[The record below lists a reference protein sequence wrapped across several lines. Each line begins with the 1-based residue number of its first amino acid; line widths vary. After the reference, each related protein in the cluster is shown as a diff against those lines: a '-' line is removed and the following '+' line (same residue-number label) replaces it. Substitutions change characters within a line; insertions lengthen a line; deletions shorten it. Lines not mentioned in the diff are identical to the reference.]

1 MLMAGVTASGA
12 FAQAQQPRKH
22 FGDPG
27 TLELGGSMTFTASQ
41 PVLAGTAGSWVY
53 DFSLLPYA
61 GYFVIEGLELGVNP
75 AGVNVQS
82 SGDTTAVQL
91 RILFAPAYNFRT
103 GTMVTPFVEGLELG
117 INPAGVN
124 VQSSGD
130 TTAVQLRI
138 LFAPAYNFRTGT
150 MVTPFVEGLAGVT
163 SASLIRPGL
172 TTSISGF
179 TFGGRAGIKTALS
192 ERGMLTIGIQFLRIT
207 LNPSGAASR
216 NGSNELSVSAGWTI
230 WL

>member
-1 MLMAGVTASGA
+1 MSRSVRSAPLPLAALALMALVSASGA
-12 FAQAQQPRKH
+12 FAQAQQGRKH

-41 PVLAGTAGSWVY
+41 PVLAGTTGSWVY

-61 GYFVIEGLELGVNP
+61 GYFVIEGLELG
-75 AGVNVQS
+75 
-82 SGDTTAVQL
+82 T
-91 RILFAPAYNFRT
+91 
-103 GTMVTPFVEGLELG
+103 
-117 INPAGVN
+117 NPAGVN

-179 TFGGRAGIKTALS
+179 TFGGRAGIKAALS

-207 LNPSGAASR
+207 LNPSGAGSR

>member
-61 GYFVIEGLELGVNP
+61 GYFVIEGLELGV
-75 AGVNVQS
+75 
-82 SGDTTAVQL
+82 
-91 RILFAPAYNFRT
+91 
-103 GTMVTPFVEGLELG
+103 
-117 INPAGVN
+117 NPAGVN

>member
-1 MLMAGVTASGA
+1 MTRSVHSVPLLLAVLVLAAGIGASET
-12 FAQAQQPRKH
+12 FAQQPQPRKH
-22 FGDPG
+22 FGAPG

-41 PVLAGTAGSWVY
+41 PVLAGKTGNWVY

-61 GYFVIEGLELGVNP
+61 GYFVIEGIELGINP
-75 AGVNVQS
+75 AGVNVRS

-91 RILFAPAYNFRT
+91 RILFAPSYNFH
-103 GTMVTPFVEGLELG
+103 
-117 INPAGVN
+117 
-124 VQSSGD
+124 
-130 TTAVQLRI
+130 TT
-138 LFAPAYNFRTGT
+138 T

-163 SASLIRPGL
+163 SASLIHAGS

-179 TFGGRAGIKTALS
+179 TFGGRAGIKAALI
-192 ERGMLTIGIQFLRIT
+192 EKGMLNIGIQFLRIT
-207 LNPSGAASR
+207 LNPSGAGSR